1 MKVFL
6 SPRAELDFETQVR
19 WLKRRSPAAGRA
31 AALRI
36 VKALDLLMDFPD
48 SGVVI
53 GDGVREKSV
62 QFGRDGFVIRY
73 QRSSAALFVQRIF
86 HSRQDRG

>member
-1 MKVFL
+1 MNVIL

-19 WLKRRSPAAGRA
+19 WLRQHSPAAGRA

-36 VKALDLLMDFPD
+36 VEVLDVLSDFPD
-48 SGVVI
+48 IGMVVHGAI
-53 GDGVREKSV
+53 REKQV

-73 QRSSAALFVQRIF
+73 RRSVGAVTVLRIF
-86 HSRQDRG
+86 HSRQAR